1 MHRPRLLL
9 VPGISELEWQIKPEL
24 EEWADVA
31 TYDPPGVGSSR
42 DEWSIEAC
50 VGRGLEELDRRGW
63 DEYILVADGWGSW
76 YGVGLLEARPN
87 AVRGF
92 ALGHAALSNR
102 MTGNRAPLRG
112 EIWDVL
118 RQLVAQGREKLAG
131 FAIAQF
137 TRDGY
142 DEDLAAK
149 MLDRIP
155 TPALTKMLDEGPQM
169 AYDLEDLLRPLGLPL
184 LFAKHEECLLFT
196 DEGFDDAVA
205 AFPDAHTCS
214 MPKVCAASPVFAD
227 ALRDF
232 CTEIYA

>member
-1 MHRPRLLL
+1 MDRPRLLL

-24 EEWADVA
+24 DEWADVA
-31 TYDPPGVGSSR
+31 TYDPPGVGS
-42 DEWSIEAC
+42 DPEKWSIDAC
-50 VGRGLEELDRRGW
+50 VERGLEELDQRGW
-63 DEYILVADGWGSW
+63 DAYILVADGWGSW
-76 YGVGLLEARPN
+76 YGVGLLEARPE

-102 MTGNRAPLRG
+102 MEGDRAPLRS
-112 EIWDVL
+112 EVWDVL
-118 RQLVAQGREKLAG
+118 RQLVAQGREKLSG

-142 DEDLAAK
+142 DENLAAR

-155 TPALTKMLDEGPQM
+155 TPTLTKMLDEGPEM
-169 AYDLEDLLRPLGLPL
+169 SYDLEALLLPLGLPL

-205 AFPDAHTCS
+205 AFPDARTCS
-214 MPKVCAASPVFAD
+214 MPKVCAASPVFAS
-227 ALRDF
+227 ALKDF
-232 CTEIYA
+232 CAEIYT